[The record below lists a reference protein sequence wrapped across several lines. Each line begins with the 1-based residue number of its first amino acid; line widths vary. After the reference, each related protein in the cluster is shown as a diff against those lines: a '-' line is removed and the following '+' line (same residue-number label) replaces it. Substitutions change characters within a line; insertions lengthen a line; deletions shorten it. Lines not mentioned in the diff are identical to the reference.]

1 MKAKARHAELVRELR
16 AHDYRYY
23 VLDDPLI
30 GDREYDAL
38 YAELTRL
45 EAEHPE
51 LASADSPT
59 RRVGGA
65 PRTDLK
71 TVEHV
76 VPMMSLDNTYDQ
88 NELEEFVRRVH
99 DGLPHGATPA
109 FCVEFADVPL
119 PPPVVP
125 EAPESDDDVP
135 TLASID
141 ISPGIAIKRNVRDM

>member
-1 MKAKARHAELVRELR
+1 MKAALRHAELTREIR

-38 YAELTRL
+38 YAELARL

-88 NELEEFVRRVH
+88 KELDEFVRRVH
-99 DGLPHGATPA
+99 AGLPHGATPA
-109 FCVEFADVPL
+109 FCVEPKLDGASVEILYRDGKFAGGSTRGDGVAGL
-119 PPPVVP
+119 
-125 EAPESDDDVP
+125 
-135 TLASID
+135 L
-141 ISPGIAIKRNVRDM
+141 R